1 MRARR
6 AVGSVL
12 SMKTKVEAPMAM
24 DMGKSLA
31 FTAVSGMVAGLAGCG
46 SSPPPAPETGASP
59 AEPAAAEAPAAGA
72 KECCAGKN
80 ECKGKGGCK
89 SDTHGCAGQNECKG
103 QGGCKP
109 ADCGG
114 H

>member
-1 MRARR
+1 
-6 AVGSVL
+6 
-12 SMKTKVEAPMAM
+12 
-24 DMGKSLA
+24 MGRSLA

-46 SSPPPAPETGASP
+46 SAPPPTAETGAPP
-59 AEPAAAEAPAAGA
+59 AEPAAAEAPEAGA
-72 KECCAGKN
+72 KACCAGKN

-89 SDTHGCAGQNECKG
+89 SDTHTCAGQNECKG
-103 QGGCKP
+103 KGGCKP

>member
-1 MRARR
+1 M
-6 AVGSVL
+6 
-12 SMKTKVEAPMAM
+12 TM
-24 DMGKSLA
+24 DMGKTLA
-31 FTAVSGMVAGLAGCG
+31 LTAVSGMVAGLAGCA
-46 SSPPPAPETGASP
+46 SSPPPDPETAAP
-59 AEPAAAEAPAAGA
+59 AGEPAAAEAPAEASA

-89 SDTHGCAGQNECKG
+89 GNGHDCSGKNECKG